1 MSPTRPLRHLASSLV
16 AATAL
21 IPIQAIAQDA
31 QDDGHADAHADD
43 IVVTGHLPVDFSL
56 LASAT
61 TIEDDQLL
69 LQTRGQVG
77 EILASIPGVSSSSF
91 APGASRPVIRGL
103 DGDRVRVLVDGI
115 GSIDAS
121 SVSADHA
128 VVFDPLTV
136 DHIDVVHGPGV
147 LLFGGQAIGGAV
159 NGLDKRIP
167 RSVPERITAT
177 FIGGYGT
184 AASER
189 SVGGA
194 VDIPLGDR
202 FVAHFDA
209 NWRKSDDLRV
219 GGFVN
224 SPTLRAELL
233 DEAEHHR
240 DEGDLEEAAEFE
252 ELANLSGR
260 VPNTGSRS
268 YTLGAGLA
276 FIDEGGNLGI
286 SIQRQDMRY
295 GVPLRPGGGH
305 AHGGEEAEGAEAPEA
320 HGETVSIDL
329 AQTRIDWRGAVN
341 IGGFL
346 DSLQFRGAYGDYEHV
361 ELEGDAVGTSFA
373 GKGFE
378 VRADLVQNEQGMWRG
393 RSGVQYMDRK
403 LTIVGDEAFF
413 PDNTISRLG
422 FFTLQSL
429 RFGDLEI
436 EGAGRFE
443 KTMIRSQP
451 ASFKRTFNLWSGA
464 AGLSWRPAAGWKI
477 GANYIRG
484 ARAPAPEELLTDGLH
499 VATQAFEVGDPDF
512 GAETSNGVEG
522 YVRYDGGRYRLS
534 LTGYLTD
541 FKGFITALPTGAEQ
555 EGFPVFQYT
564 QLPARF
570 QGFEAEAWAK
580 LASWSGGHL
589 ALEGSA
595 DFTHAELKG
604 VGPVPRIPPLRLRGG
619 VEIEHRD
626 VHFNAEVEWNDAQE
640 RVAGFENRVDGFT
653 MVNLNAVWHPMGDD
667 GPVTIG
673 LSANNLFD
681 VDARRAASF
690 TREFVP
696 LPGRDVRL
704 TVKFTY

>member
-1 MSPTRPLRHLASSLV
+1 MSSNRTPGRLAACLFAATILTPV
-16 AATAL
+16 AAV
-21 IPIQAIAQDA
+21 AQETE
-31 QDDGHADAHADD
+31 DDGHDKAHSDD
-43 IVVTGHLPVDFSL
+43 IVITGHLPVDFSL

-61 TIEDDQLL
+61 TLEDDQLL

-121 SVSADHA
+121 SVSVDHA

-189 SVGGA
+189 SAGGS
-194 VDIPLGDR
+194 VDIPLSNR

-219 GGFVN
+219 GGFVH
-224 SPTLRAELL
+224 SQTLRDELL
-233 DEAEHHR
+233 EEAEYHR
-240 DEGDLEEAAEFE
+240 DEGEVEEAEEFE
-252 ELANLSGR
+252 ELAALKDR
-260 VPNTGSRS
+260 VPNTAARS

-276 FIDEGGNLGI
+276 FIDAGGNLGI
-286 SIQRQDMRY
+286 SVQRQDMRY

-305 AHGGEEAEGAEAPEA
+305 GHAEEESASAEGAEE
-320 HGETVSIDL
+320 HGDSVSIDL
-329 AQTRIDWRGAVN
+329 VQTRIDWRGAVD

-361 ELEGDAVGTSFA
+361 ELEGDEIGTRFG

-378 VRADLVQNEQGMWRG
+378 VRADLVQNEQGGWRG
-393 RSGVQYMDRK
+393 RSGIQYMDRK
-403 LTIVGDEAFF
+403 LTIVGAEAFF
-413 PDNTISRLG
+413 PDNTITRLG

-429 RFGDLEI
+429 KLGDLEV

-443 KTMIRSQP
+443 KSTIRSQP
-451 ASFKRTFNLWSGA
+451 VSYKRTFNLWSGA

-484 ARAPAPEELLTDGLH
+484 ARAPAPEELLSDGLH
-499 VATQAFEVGDPDF
+499 VATQAYELGDRDF

-522 YVRYDGGRYRLS
+522 YVRYDGGRYRFA

-541 FKGFITALPTGAEQ
+541 FDGFIVALPTGAED

-570 QGFEAEAWAK
+570 KGFEAEAWAK
-580 LASWSGGHL
+580 LATWSGGHL
-589 ALEGSA
+589 ALEASA
-595 DFTHAELKG
+595 DYTHAELDG
-604 VGPVPRIPPLRLRGG
+604 VGPAPRIPPLRMRGG
-619 VEIEHRD
+619 VEIEHRNL
-626 VHFNAEVEWNDAQE
+626 HFNAEVEWNDAQD
-640 RVAGFENRVDGFT
+640 RVTGFENRVPGFT
-653 MVNLNAVWHPMGDD
+653 MVNLNAAWHPMGDD
-667 GPVTIG
+667 GPVTIA
-673 LSANNLFD
+673 LAANNLFD

-696 LPGRDVRL
+696 LPGRDIRL